1 MLAVLSELVSAHA
14 GTALALDLGAKGRHL
29 LEQQQLA
36 QLDAQTSSA
45 TGHEVSEYERGMW
58 LQEAFN
64 CLDALGQWHDIRIKV
79 GQWAASANLEGHTLF
94 NLRK

>member
-1 MLAVLSELVSAHA
+1 MAILSELVYAHA

-36 QLDAQTSSA
+36 QLDAQASSA
-45 TGHEVSEYERGMW
+45 IGPEVSQYERGMW

-79 GQWAASANLEGHTLF
+79 GRLIVRSARFGGP
-94 NLRK
+94 